1 MDYIV
6 HGVAKSW
13 TRLSDFHFTSGGKIR
28 GEKCL
33 ACKAVGKDGFPVN
46 FPSKV
51 CPSSLCPNNDT
62 PNPLAQA
69 LRISAW
75 KHVVHKVRK
84 LSRRL
89 TGQLPYCLD
98 MSLNKGYN

>member
-1 MDYIV
+1 M
-6 HGVAKSW
+6 
-13 TRLSDFHFTSGGKIR
+13 TFTSLQE
-28 GEKCL
+28 EKLEEKNVWL
-33 ACKAVGKDGFPVN
+33 ARLFGKDGFPVN

-51 CPSSLCPNNDT
+51 CPSSLCPNDDT